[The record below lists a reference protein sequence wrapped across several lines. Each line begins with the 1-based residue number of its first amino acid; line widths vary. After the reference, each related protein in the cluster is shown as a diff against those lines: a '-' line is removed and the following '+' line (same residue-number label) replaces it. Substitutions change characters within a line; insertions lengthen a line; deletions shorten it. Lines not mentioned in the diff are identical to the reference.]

1 MYANLLMLGTQIPY
15 DLNVHLPGA
24 VVGSPGALGE
34 GGGSHNPGA
43 NYDHHPPRVQ
53 KEAHRGGAASSS
65 DGHANPNQ
73 HLSQPMQASGVDKAS
88 LTLSGYNQLERA
100 CAMFS
105 DVSNYEKSQ
114 ISSKVLAS
122 IADEHLDQ
130 VKRNRS
136 LDDSAKW
143 ELEMLRGMIT

>member
-1 MYANLLMLGTQIPY
+1 
-15 DLNVHLPGA
+15 
-24 VVGSPGALGE
+24 
-34 GGGSHNPGA
+34 
-43 NYDHHPPRVQ
+43 
-53 KEAHRGGAASSS
+53 
-65 DGHANPNQ
+65 
-73 HLSQPMQASGVDKAS
+73 MQASGVDKAS

-143 ELEMLRGMIT
+143 ELEMLTGMITQCNILVLGNNQ